1 MIITRAIENYSDIFD
16 METDLSEVCTSREFL
31 PELLIGPGIFG
42 ITFLA
47 SYIALKI
54 SNKRATTKIN
64 EFIANNKE
72 LIEKIKNNLKHYKQ
86 LVVNDLKS
94 LNKAVTKI
102 GFSTDV
108 LNIDDKK
115 YKSFDAY
122 INYMNNLSDDKFY
135 DNIVGNINSQ
145 IRYKKELDLKN
156 VTIAEVLNDDWY
168 VDPKWEESDFE
179 KDEDEDDSVIPK
191 YDEVKTKY
199 TKRLNNAY
207 NTNKNNG
214 TIRDIEVVFPSTDYS
229 PTYGLPVD
237 YKLCICFDIR
247 LDLDKIC
254 K

>member
-1 MIITRAIENYSDIFD
+1 MIITRSIENYSDIFD
-16 METDLSEVCTSREFL
+16 VKSDMSEVCTSREFF
-31 PELLIGPGIFG
+31 PELLIGSGIFG

-47 SYIALKI
+47 LNIALKV
-54 SNKRATTKIN
+54 SNKRATTRIN

-94 LNKAVTKI
+94 LNKAVNKI

-108 LNIDDKK
+108 LNIDDKE
-115 YKSFDAY
+115 YKSFDDY

-156 VTIAEVLNDDWY
+156 VTIAEVSNDEWY

-191 YDEVKTKY
+191 YDEVKSKY
-199 TKRLNNAY
+199 TKRLNSAY
-207 NTNKNNG
+207 NANKNNG
-214 TIRDIEVVFPSTDYS
+214 TIRDIEVAFPTTDYS

>member
-1 MIITRAIENYSDIFD
+1 MIITRSIESYSDIFD
-16 METDLSEVCTSREFL
+16 METDLSEVCTSREFF
-31 PELLIGPGIFG
+31 PELLIGSGIFG

-47 SYIALKI
+47 LYIALKI
-54 SNKRATTKIN
+54 SDKSATTRVN
-64 EFIANNKE
+64 EFISNNKE

-94 LNKAVTKI
+94 LNKAVNKI

-108 LNIDDKK
+108 LYVGDKE

-135 DNIVGNINSQ
+135 DNIVGNINYK

-156 VTIAEVLNDDWY
+156 VTIAEVLDNDWC
-168 VDPKWEESDFE
+168 VNPKWEESDFE
-179 KDEDEDDSVIPK
+179 AADWDDEAVVPK
-191 YDEVKTKY
+191 YDKVEAKY
-199 TKRLNNAY
+199 TERLYNAY
-207 NTNKNNG
+207 NANKNNG
-214 TIRDIEVVFPSTDYS
+214 TIRYIEVVFPSTDYS
-229 PTYGLPVD
+229 STYERPED
-237 YKLCICFDIR
+237 YELCICFDIR

>member
-1 MIITRAIENYSDIFD
+1 MIITRSIENYSDIFD
-16 METDLSEVCTSREFL
+16 VKSDMSEVCTSREFF
-31 PELLIGPGIFG
+31 PELLIGSGIFG
-42 ITFLA
+42 VTFLA
-47 SYIALKI
+47 LYIALKI
-54 SNKRATTKIN
+54 SDKRATTRVN

-94 LNKAVTKI
+94 LNKAVNKI

-108 LNIDDKK
+108 LYMYDKE

-156 VTIAEVLNDDWY
+156 VTIVEVLENDWY
-168 VDPKWEESDFE
+168 VNPKWEESDFE
-179 KDEDEDDSVIPK
+179 ADDWDDEAVVPK
-191 YDEVKTKY
+191 RDKVEAKY
-199 TKRLNNAY
+199 TERLYNAY
-207 NTNKNNG
+207 NATKNNG
-214 TIRDIEVVFPSTDYS
+214 TIRYIEVVFPSTDYS
-229 PTYGLPVD
+229 STYERPED
-237 YKLCICFDIR
+237 YKLCICFDIG
-247 LDLDKIC
+247 LDLDKIY